1 METTV
6 TKRGQTVV
14 PAEIRK
20 RHGIATGQRLV
31 WLDDGRTIKVVPV
44 PADPLRALRG
54 RGRGERLGEKL
65 LADRQEDERRD
76 G

>member
-14 PAEIRK
+14 PAEIRR
-20 RHGIATGQRLV
+20 RHGISTGHRLF

-44 PADPLRALRG
+44 PEDPLASLRG
-54 RGRGERLGEKL
+54 RGRGEGLAEKL
-65 LADRQEDERRD
+65 LSDRLEDKRRD